1 MTLREIFLDRYAPLH
16 DLTDRTIVLYTHT
29 LDRFAEFLGHEP
41 QLDDLDDLVVSKF
54 LRWLAKRPGRHG
66 KLPSQNTILKHRTQ
80 LSALWSYIAKK
91 RMLNAD
97 GKMVEFPALAR
108 MRAVERLPRAYSHSD
123 IEKIVRRARR
133 RYGRVGGLPA
143 PWWWMTIVMCAY
155 VTAER
160 LGALL
165 ALRWGEVDLNR
176 RQITFLGSN
185 RKGKTRDIQRAI
197 TPQLAEM
204 LRTYR
209 RGDDDLVWPWNRQIG
224 SIWTSLKMLCKQADV
239 QYRGFHGF
247 RKASASYF
255 EAAGGSATQL
265 LDHDRPSTTK
275 RSYLDPD
282 IVKGGPTAADLLPPL
297 NLNEDGSESDE
308 PPQADN
314 GGMPENPAA

>member
-16 DLTDRTIVLYTHT
+16 NLTDRTIELYTHS
-29 LDRFAEFLGHEP
+29 LDRFAEFLEHEP
-41 QLDDLDDLVVSKF
+41 QLDDLDDLVVSRF
-54 LRWLAKRPGRHG
+54 LRWLAKTPRRGR
-66 KLPSQNTILKHRTQ
+66 LPSANTTLKHRTQ
-80 LSALWSYIAKK
+80 LSALWSFCAKK
-91 RMLNAD
+91 RMLTAS

-108 MRAVERLPRAYSHSD
+108 MRAVERLPKAYQHSD
-123 IEKIVRRARR
+123 IEKIVRRARQ

-143 PWWWMTIVMCAY
+143 PWWWMTIVMTAY

-165 ALRWGEVDLNR
+165 ALRWGEVDLDR
-176 RQITFLGSN
+176 RQIVFRGST
-185 RKGKTRDIQRAI
+185 RKGRTRDIQRAI

-204 LRTYR
+204 LRRYKK
-209 RGDDDLVWPWNRQIG
+209 GDNDLVWPWDRRPG
-224 SIWTSLKMLCKQADV
+224 TIWTSLKLLCGQAGV
-239 QYRGFHGF
+239 TYRGFHGF

-297 NLNEDGSESDE
+297 DLTDQPQKPGDAAPGGEESTGDK
-308 PPQADN
+308 
-314 GGMPENPAA
+314 PAA